1 MHFFDS
7 IQAEIT
13 GQFEVTH
20 LLLAALVITTLI
32 LAERYYSG
40 RR

>member
-1 MHFFDS
+1 MYWFDS
-7 IQAEIT
+7 IHAELT
-13 GQFEVTH
+13 GQFQVAH